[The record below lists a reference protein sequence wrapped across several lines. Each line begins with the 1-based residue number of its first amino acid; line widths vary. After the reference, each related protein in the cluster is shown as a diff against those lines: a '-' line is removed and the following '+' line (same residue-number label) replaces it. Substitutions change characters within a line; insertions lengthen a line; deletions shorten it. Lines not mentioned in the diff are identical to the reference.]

1 MRSGELHEH
10 APDVIEPIALCDGFF
25 GVGDAP
31 REPAGDEQEA
41 RLVERLAR
49 RRDLG
54 DDVAAIAAVGQHLLH
69 TANLTLDPAKASGE
83 IGDRFL
89 GDIDDNLFLIVV
101 PTGVYYTYPIGYPP
115 T

>member
-1 MRSGELHEH
+1 
-10 APDVIEPIALCDGFF
+10 
-25 GVGDAP
+25 
-31 REPAGDEQEA
+31 
-41 RLVERLAR
+41 
-49 RRDLG
+49 
-54 DDVAAIAAVGQHLLH
+54 
-69 TANLTLDPAKASGE
+69 LTLDPAKASGE